1 MAARLNKWTIHKIDE
16 RIDRQRVEKSHDK
29 NRNQLQKIVVMI
41 MTIKKKINNKINV
54 TLSIYS

>member
-29 NRNQLQKIVVMI
+29 NHNQLQKIVVMI
-41 MTIKKKINNKINV
+41 MTIKKINNKINV

>member
-41 MTIKKKINNKINV
+41 MTIKKINNKINV